1 MAEGEGKATKEDNTA
16 VETQHEISCQ
26 PVGYNFALVLT
37 VGLNC
42 LCTVCTFTLLTIL
55 ALYLYMHAN
64 MPSK

>member
-1 MAEGEGKATKEDNTA
+1 MAEKGGPGTEEVKTT

-64 MPSK
+64 MPPK